1 MSGWITI
8 GEPDVPQLTPTQQ
21 RIRELLD
28 AGKKPYEIV
37 RIVHMGYDFVRDEI
51 FEIRKWESIM
61 GKKPKFN
68 KSERAELLRLHNEER
83 YSVGKLATKYGC
95 SQTAVKTAL
104 NAAKIEAED
113 EPVQKRTQ
121 INPEFDAAVDEMIA
135 ESRAANAEK
144 NSAIAEERHSAIDS
158 GIEKDTL
165 DTKSDTTA
173 PEQLSAGLEDV
184 ENGIPNTPLVS
195 QQVSLPKLPDIIFDV
210 LDKYAADLNLEIET
224 REQRIEELN
233 EEVKQLTDKRYTI
246 EQWLEDH
253 T

>member
-1 MSGWITI
+1 MSDWISI
-8 GEPDVPQLTPTQQ
+8 GEPDVPQLTPTQK
-21 RIRELLD
+21 RIKELLD

-113 EPVQKRTQ
+113 EPVLKHKQ
-121 INPEFDAAVDEMIA
+121 INPEFDAAVNEM
-135 ESRAANAEK
+135 
-144 NSAIAEERHSAIDS
+144 IAEERHSAIDS

-224 REQRIEELN
+224 REQRIEKLN